1 MAVSVPVNSSN
12 LQAPDAANAYFM
24 SRYPGYSLVSYRNNE
39 ETQSLGVL
47 VLKPLLDGVIC
58 PNCGAYCNRW
68 KDRDRK
74 LYIND
79 WDIASGSPIKV
90 VVPSRRL
97 RCRCGCTKTEERPQ
111 WVLPGHLISK
121 QLGAFVQKLLRH
133 RISIE
138 DVSRITGLDWA
149 LIKELD
155 KAALQLAH
163 GGQKDLSRVQR
174 LAIDEISIHKG
185 HKYATVVM
193 DLDDRAI
200 IHVVERKRQVD
211 LQPFFD
217 RLKELGVD
225 KQIRSVSVDMNAAY
239 PKLVKDNL
247 PSAKL
252 AYDRF
257 HVMRLLN
264 KQILAAA
271 RVFSVKKAV
280 LAYRSLSAKERKR
293 PEHKKAKA
301 VALETVRN
309 AEWLVITD
317 PQLLSPGRQERL
329 RQLRENNQLFADLY
343 AFTAKL
349 KAVWTACTEQSALH
363 MLNEC
368 IELCEAI
375 ADDHGF
381 DDIRKFG
388 KLLSRRADG
397 IAAACVV
404 RFGTNMLEGANNT
417 AKVIKR
423 VAYGFRDFEYFALK
437 LMGAFPGIRYKHLRV
452 KQGWELVWNGIRETL
467 AFPHYS

>member
-1 MAVSVPVNSSN
+1 
-12 LQAPDAANAYFM
+12 
-24 SRYPGYSLVSYRNNE
+24 
-39 ETQSLGVL
+39 
-47 VLKPLLDGVIC
+47 
-58 PNCGAYCNRW
+58 
-68 KDRDRK
+68 
-74 LYIND
+74 
-79 WDIASGSPIKV
+79 
-90 VVPSRRL
+90 
-97 RCRCGCTKTEERPQ
+97 
-111 WVLPGHLISK
+111 
-121 QLGAFVQKLLRH
+121 
-133 RISIE
+133 
-138 DVSRITGLDWA
+138 
-149 LIKELD
+149 
-155 KAALQLAH
+155 
-163 GGQKDLSRVQR
+163 
-174 LAIDEISIHKG
+174 
-185 HKYATVVM
+185 
-193 DLDDRAI
+193 
-200 IHVVERKRQVD
+200 
-211 LQPFFD
+211 
-217 RLKELGVD
+217 
-225 KQIRSVSVDMNAAY
+225 
-239 PKLVKDNL
+239 
-247 PSAKL
+247 
-252 AYDRF
+252 
-257 HVMRLLN
+257 MRLLN

-437 LMGAFPGIRYKHLRV
+437 LMGP
-452 KQGWELVWNGIRETL
+452 ELPIK
-467 AFPHYS
+467 